1 MRVLVVDD
9 TVLHCRV
16 LADALA
22 AEASIDAVETAT
34 DAATALALLPAA
46 GTTIVLVNMG
56 MGDGAAVVDSVVRAM
71 PAAPV
76 IALAV
81 ADLEDEIIACVE
93 AGVVGCLL
101 KGDSYSD
108 LVALIGSVA
117 QGELR
122 CSPRVT
128 AALLHRVTKLSRMS
142 RQQSQQPGLPVPGD
156 ALLTARERE
165 VMQLI
170 DAGLSN
176 QQIAHRLSIELRT
189 VKNHVH
195 HILVKYQV
203 HHRAEAAAMFR
214 SLRQVDD
221 GHDRSGTGVLPSR

>member
-9 TVLHCRV
+9 TVLHCRI

-34 DAATALALLPAA
+34 DAAMALALLPDA
-46 GTTIVLVNMG
+46 GPTIVLVNMG
-56 MGDGAAVVDSVVRAM
+56 MGGGAAVVDSVVRAM

-108 LVALIGSVA
+108 LVELISGVA
-117 QGELR
+117 RGELR

-128 AALLHRVTKLSRMS
+128 AALLHRVTKLSQLS
-142 RQQSQQPGLPVPGD
+142 RQQQTQTRPVPGES
-156 ALLTARERE
+156 LLTTRERE

-203 HHRAEAAAMFR
+203 HHRADAAALFR
-214 SLRQVDD
+214 SLHPYDD
-221 GHDRSGTGVLPSR
+221 EHDRAGSGALPAR

>member
-1 MRVLVVDD
+1 MLVVDD

-34 DAATALALLPAA
+34 DAAMALALLPAA

-108 LVALIGSVA
+108 LVELIGGVA

-142 RQQSQQPGLPVPGD
+142 RQQQARPVPGD
-156 ALLTARERE
+156 ALLTAREWE

-214 SLRQVDD
+214 SLPQHDD
-221 GHDRSGTGVLPSR
+221 GHDRSGSGILPSR

>member
-1 MRVLVVDD
+1 
-9 TVLHCRV
+9 
-16 LADALA
+16 
-22 AEASIDAVETAT
+22 
-34 DAATALALLPAA
+34 
-46 GTTIVLVNMG
+46 
-56 MGDGAAVVDSVVRAM
+56 
-71 PAAPV
+71 
-76 IALAV
+76 
-81 ADLEDEIIACVE
+81 
-93 AGVVGCLL
+93 
-101 KGDSYSD
+101 
-108 LVALIGSVA
+108 
-117 QGELR
+117 
-122 CSPRVT
+122 VT

-142 RQQSQQPGLPVPGD
+142 RQQQSQQQPRPVPRD

-214 SLRQVDD
+214 SLRQHDD
-221 GHDRSGTGVLPSR
+221 GHDRSGNGVLPSR